1 MTPHAFLSLDWR
13 QPWQW
18 STPAQQAWWCV
29 AACVGVCA
37 ASPWWL
43 DRWQTWVDAQVLVE
57 KITKQQN
64 DIRRYQQS
72 KADLQKQLAQATP
85 HFANLPGSVSQTDAV
100 TRGLMAAAH
109 THQLQVSHLSFDA
122 LQQPAALHALSLHQL
137 PLHVQ
142 MQGAGKAW
150 LNWWAHWP
158 AWAPAATVSSLEVK
172 TGPADRV
179 VVQLKLLLP
188 QRSVT
193 SPPLGQ
199 DWTLAALASPSRDAS
214 NHETRHD
221 PFSADDWARLQ
232 LHHAQQHPSFETW
245 VAPERQRV
253 REPLEAFARE
263 RLRYVGWVSQGKGV
277 QALVQ
282 VHEDAS
288 GSSKTTP
295 RLGDTVYRVGVGSYL
310 GQNWGRVS
318 TVTPEHLHLREL
330 VRNPDGVWSARQVAL
345 PFEGVSP

>member
-1 MTPHAFLSLDWR
+1 MTLDSFLSLDWR
-13 QPWQW
+13 HPWQW
-18 STPAQQAWWCV
+18 PIPAQRAWWCV
-29 AACVGVCA
+29 AGCVGACA

-43 DRWQTWVDAQVLVE
+43 DSWQTWADAQALAE
-57 KITKQQN
+57 KVSQQQ
-64 DIRRYQQS
+64 DDTRRHQQS
-72 KADLQKQLAQATP
+72 TADLQKQLAQVTP
-85 HFANLPGSVSQTDAV
+85 HLAKLPGSVGQTDAV
-100 TRGLMAAAH
+100 TRGLMASAR
-109 THQLQVSHLSFDA
+109 THQLQVSHLSFEA
-122 LQQPAALHALSLHQL
+122 LQQPAALHALSLQYL

-142 MQGAGKAW
+142 VQGPGKAW
-150 LNWWAHWP
+150 LNWWAQWP
-158 AWAPAATVSSLEVK
+158 AWAPGAAVSSLEVK

-188 QRSVT
+188 QRSVH
-193 SPPLGQ
+193 SVPLGQ
-199 DWTLAALASPSRDAS
+199 DWTLAALASPPGDAP
-214 NHETRHD
+214 NHEARHD

-263 RLRYVGWVSQGKGV
+263 RLRYVGWVSQGTGV

-282 VHEDAS
+282 VREDAS

>member
-1 MTPHAFLSLDWR
+1 MTLHAFLSLDWR

-18 STPAQQAWWCV
+18 PTPAQRAWWCV
-29 AACVGVCA
+29 AGCVGMCA

-43 DRWQTWVDAQVLVE
+43 ARWQTWANAQALAE
-57 KITKQQN
+57 KMAQQQ
-64 DIRRYQQS
+64 DDTRRHQQRT
-72 KADLQKQLAQATP
+72 ADLQKQLTQATLSL
-85 HFANLPGSVSQTDAV
+85 AKLPSRVGQAEAV
-100 TRGLMAAAH
+100 TRGLMTSAH
-109 THQLQVSHLSFDA
+109 THQLQVSHLSLDA
-122 LQQPAALHALSLHQL
+122 LQQPAALQALSLYQL

-150 LNWWAHWP
+150 LNWWAQWP
-158 AWAPAATVSSLEVK
+158 TWAPAATVSSLEVK
-172 TGPADRV
+172 VAAADAV

-188 QRSVT
+188 QGAA
-193 SPPLGQ
+193 PLDQ
-199 DWTLAALASPSRDAS
+199 DWALAGGLHLAEGAS
-214 NHETRHD
+214 HHEARHD

-263 RLRYVGWVSQGKGV
+263 RLRYVGWVSQGTGV

-282 VHEDAS
+282 VREDAS
-288 GSSKTTP
+288 GSSKTTA

-310 GQNWGRVS
+310 GQDWGRVS
-318 TVTPEHLHLREL
+318 TVTPEHVHLREL
-330 VRNPDGVWSARQVAL
+330 VRNPEGVWSARQVAL